1 MHTLCLNPTAHMLWR
16 GERRVSR
23 GSSVSIVSGYGLGD
37 RAIEV
42 RSRHRRK
49 DFLLTSVSRP
59 AVGPIQLPFRC
70 VQEVLSPEV
79 KRGYGGQ
86 EITQLSELSFQHS

>member
-1 MHTLCLNPTAHMLWR
+1 MLWR

-23 GSSVSIVSGYGLGD
+23 SSSVSIVSGYGLGD

-42 RSRHRRK
+42 RSRQRRK

-59 AVGPIQLPFRC
+59 ALGPTQRPVQW
-70 VQEVLSPEV
+70 VQEVLSSEV
-79 KRGYGGQ
+79 KRGCGRQ
-86 EITQLSELSFQHS
+86 EITQLSEL